1 MTNINISV
9 SESMKAYIE
18 EQVSQRGY
26 STTSEYFQDLI
37 LQDQKS
43 KAQEHL
49 ETLLLEGLD
58 SGTATP
64 ISDTDW
70 YEIRES
76 VRSRIANQTD
86 SSRNNGHS

>member
-26 STTSEYFQDLI
+26 STTS
-37 LQDQKS
+37 
-43 KAQEHL
+43 QEHL